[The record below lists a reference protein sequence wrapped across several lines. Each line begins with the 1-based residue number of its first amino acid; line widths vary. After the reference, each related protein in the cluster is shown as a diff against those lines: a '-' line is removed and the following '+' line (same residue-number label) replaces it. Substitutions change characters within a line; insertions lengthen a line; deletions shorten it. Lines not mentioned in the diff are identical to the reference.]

1 MAAAAE
7 GGGGPAADES
17 GGPVWRGQLA
27 LPGMAPFGAEALAPE
42 GRELWDVVPAAVQHI
57 GRTEGVALNRCPS
70 PPPNPMPTLPL
81 TLPRATPATFRA

>member
-1 MAAAAE
+1 MAAAE
-7 GGGGPAADES
+7 GGGAADDE
-17 GGPVWRGQLA
+17 GTAVWRGQLA

-70 PPPNPMPTLPL
+70 PSPQPDAHWHARANPAARDAATY
-81 TLPRATPATFRA
+81 RA